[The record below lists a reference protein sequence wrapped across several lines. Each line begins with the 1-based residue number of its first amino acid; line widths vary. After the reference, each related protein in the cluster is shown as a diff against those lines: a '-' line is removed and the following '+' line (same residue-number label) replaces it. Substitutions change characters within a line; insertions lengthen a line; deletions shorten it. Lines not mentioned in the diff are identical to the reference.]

1 MEFLIFLVSVL
12 IIGVLAWLVYKR
24 VAPKKPRILVTSA
37 TPAANTGAHDEY
49 EFDASEYED
58 ELDDNEHDPDDKN
71 DEFWTQYGMPAVTTL
86 RFTYEDGAGKRSE
99 RLVDVKLFA
108 ESAWGPQL
116 IGHCHTRNATRTFK
130 VDRIKN
136 CVDETSN
143 TNVEDVY
150 DHLCELYE
158 KTPEYSYEGVL
169 EKSQDMLRALLY
181 IMEYSGHQEHQRAI
195 VLTALCKKWSGDERI
210 ETRHVAPFVVQH
222 RRASIQAFRL
232 IAGRISKSLAPSQQP
247 GFLALA
253 SKLATQFGPT
263 NSYNQEALD
272 YLAKR
277 FAKPE

>member
-1 MEFLIFLVSVL
+1 MEPLIFLVSVL
-12 IIGVLAWLVYKR
+12 IIGGLAWLTYRR
-24 VAPKKPRILVTSA
+24 VAPRKPRILVSGA
-37 TPAANTGAHDEY
+37 SPAANAGAQTEY
-49 EFDASEYED
+49 EFDASEYEY
-58 ELDDNEHDPDDKN
+58 EADDNENEPDDEN
-71 DEFWTQYGMPAVTTL
+71 DEFWTKYGMPAVTTL
-86 RFTYEDGAGKRSE
+86 HFTYEDGTDKHSE

-143 TNVEDVY
+143 TNVNDVY
-150 DHLCELYE
+150 DHLCDLYE
-158 KTPEYSYEGVL
+158 KTPEYSYESVL

-210 ETRHVAPFVVQH
+210 EARHIAPFVVQH

-232 IAGRISKSLAPSQQP
+232 IAGRVSKSLPPSQQP

-272 YLAKR
+272 YLKKR